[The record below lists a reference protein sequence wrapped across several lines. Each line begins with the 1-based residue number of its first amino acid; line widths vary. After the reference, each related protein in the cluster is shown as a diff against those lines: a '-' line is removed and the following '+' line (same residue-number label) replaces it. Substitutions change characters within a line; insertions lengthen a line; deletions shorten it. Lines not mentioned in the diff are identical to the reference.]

1 MKKKIVLKLKT
12 DSILL
17 LLVFFFSFFFLLLLP
32 LETVTSFFFFYE
44 INHLV
49 LIDFDSRVVCHDGL
63 LTVYLFRMFTVISPF
78 HFVYQW
84 LFPPPPPP
92 PPFLLEWLFIY
103 YSYHPIF
110 VCYYFPFMIFFPS
123 LFSYSLSLS
132 LSLSRMNTCRNC
144 CFVLFCLFHFF
155 SFGLYDIIY
164 CDLLLHVVCSRK
176 RNGWPRLI
184 LTMIEWRFEWN
195 WLLDGCAGGWELVKT
210 MDW

>member
-84 LFPPPPPP
+84 LFPPPPP
-92 PPFLLEWLFIY
+92 FLLEWLFIY

-132 LSLSRMNTCRNC
+132 LSLSNEYMSELLF
-144 CFVLFCLFHFF
+144 CFVLFVSFF
-155 SFGLYDIIY
+155 FLS
-164 CDLLLHVVCSRK
+164 VC
-176 RNGWPRLI
+176 
-184 LTMIEWRFEWN
+184 MI
-195 WLLDGCAGGWELVKT
+195 
-210 MDW
+210 

>member
-17 LLVFFFSFFFLLLLP
+17 LLVFFFSFFFLLLLLP

-84 LFPPPPPP
+84 LFPPPPP
-92 PPFLLEWLFIY
+92 FLLEWLFIY

-110 VCYYFPFMIFFPS
+110 VCYYFPFMIFS
-123 LFSYSLSLS
+123 HLFSLILS

-155 SFGLYDIIY
+155 FFRFVWYNLLWSLVARCLFKKEKRLAATNLDDDWMTIWVKLIIGWVRWGLRT
-164 CDLLLHVVCSRK
+164 S
-176 RNGWPRLI
+176 
-184 LTMIEWRFEWN
+184 
-195 WLLDGCAGGWELVKT
+195 
-210 MDW
+210 